1 LLLLLLQEVAEA
13 TGVILD
19 PVYTGKAVHALL
31 SEIRRDPSSWEGRR
45 VLFWHT
51 GGLLGTYDK
60 ADQLIGLVAE
70 GGGRLLS
77 HI

>member
-1 LLLLLLQEVAEA
+1 MLLLLLQEVAEA